1 MDSGQPAPAPADPD
15 HLVAFVGDTVHDGL
29 DAGVETGDVASA
41 GQDADPQLIPPRPD
55 LRPGMV
61 TVKPETKSA
70 PDTSNNQTVAD
81 HLTHRELN
89 RATLSRQHLLEH
101 SSKPALEMIDH
112 LVGMQAQ
119 NPHDP
124 YFGLWA
130 RLNQFDPADLSTA
143 ISLRHAVRTAY
154 LRATI
159 HLVTSNDLLALD
171 PSIRPVSKRVFAST
185 SFARAVAGID
195 LGELLATGRALLEER
210 PRSRADLSRLLAVRW
225 PDHNPQSM
233 AQAVTY
239 NLALVQVPPRGL
251 WDHKGNATWTTVE
264 SWLGREID
272 SMPDLPLLVFRY
284 LAAFGPATVG
294 DMRTWSGVSG
304 LAIVVDGLRDR
315 LRAFTDE
322 NGRELF
328 DLPDAPRPE
337 ADTPA
342 PPRFLPE
349 YDNVLLG
356 HADRA
361 RIIPA
366 DVRPPGW
373 EGNLL
378 HDGFLVGSWK
388 LGRTKSEARI
398 VVSPFRRMTKRAAG
412 EVADEAARL
421 LTAVGPGLRHE
432 LEFRRPS

>member
-1 MDSGQPAPAPADPD
+1 M
-15 HLVAFVGDTVHDGL
+15 
-29 DAGVETGDVASA
+29 
-41 GQDADPQLIPPRPD
+41 
-55 LRPGMV
+55 
-61 TVKPETKSA
+61 
-70 PDTSNNQTVAD
+70 AD
-81 HLTHRELN
+81 HLTPRELN
-89 RATLSRQHLLEH
+89 RATLSRQHLLGH

-130 RLNQFDPADLSTA
+130 RLDRFDPADLSTA
-143 ISLRHAVRTAY
+143 ISRRQAVRTAY

-159 HLVTSNDLLALD
+159 HLVTSDDLLELD
-171 PSIRPVSKRVFAST
+171 PTVRPVSKRVFSST

-195 LGELLATGRALLEER
+195 LGELLATGRALLEEQ
-210 PRSRADLSRLLAVRW
+210 PRSRADLARLLADRW
-225 PDHNPQSM
+225 PDQDPQSM

-239 NLALVQVPPRGL
+239 NLPLVQVPPRGL
-251 WDHKGNATWTTVE
+251 WGQKGNAIWTTVE
-264 SWLGREID
+264 SWLGRTID
-272 SMPDLPLLVFRY
+272 TRPDPQVLVIRY
-284 LAAFGPATVG
+284 LAAFGPATSS
-294 DMRTWSGVSG
+294 DMRAWSGVTG
-304 LAIVVDGLRDR
+304 LGKVVDGLRDR

-322 NGRELF
+322 NGRELL
-328 DLPDAPRPE
+328 DLPDAPRP
-337 ADTPA
+337 DPQTPA

-366 DVRPPGW
+366 DARAPGW

-388 LGRTKSEARI
+388 MARNKGEARI
-398 VVSPFRRMTKRAAG
+398 VVSPFRAMTKRAASG
-412 EVADEAARL
+412 VADEAARL
-421 LTAVGPGLRHE
+421 LTAVGPGLIHE